1 MRWSSA
7 PASTKQSR
15 TPADQVESFEQTGGA
30 PSSGSIVAY
39 IGDEGAEYVASYQPG
54 SHIQATSITI
64 SPDYFRGALS
74 ARFGDIPDVC
84 HAFEIVSNRR
94 DFPELVM
101 LLRQIR
107 AYRGNGISADLFYE
121 GAVAEAIALI
131 IARAAE
137 IEILGSESNV
147 AHISAEDR
155 RVIEMLPAYIEQ
167 HLSEKLPTAALA
179 HKSCMGLTKF
189 KQCFHAV
196 YGTSPGDYVAG
207 KRIDR
212 ALIILSYRV
221 HIRAGIGHVPKI
233 HHDGSLLLSPKP
245 LRQAFMTEICFAI
258 PSRASSPATRRT
270 PVF

>member
-1 MRWSSA
+1 VRWSSA

-39 IGDEGAEYVASYQPG
+39 IGDEAAEYVASYQPG

-64 SPDYFRGALS
+64 SPDYYRDALS

-212 ALIILSYRV
+212 AL
-221 HIRAGIGHVPKI
+221 
-233 HHDGSLLLSPKP
+233 DLLESTSHTVAQVGAAVGYSKP
-245 LRQAFMTEICFAI
+245 SAFNDAFRRRLDCTPNEF
-258 PSRASSPATRRT
+258 RRRKGESSVRHA
-270 PVF
+270 